1 MKQASNGID
10 LHYEVHGDLENQRL
24 PWLVFSHSLACSIA
38 MWQPQL
44 QAFAGHYRVLAFD
57 TRGHGASDAPAG
69 PYTLEQLADDL
80 NDLLLAL
87 DIETAHFVGL
97 SMGGMIGQVF
107 ALKYPKV
114 FRSLTIADSTSRWPP
129 ETAALFAERV
139 KIAQAKGMDSLVQP
153 TLERW
158 FTPPFH
164 RSEPEKVASIGALIR
179 STTVEGYAGCCD
191 AIPRINTTARLKD
204 ISCPILVIVG
214 KDDPGTPLAMS
225 QAIVA
230 NASGAEL
237 VVLENAAHISNIE
250 QPAKFNAA
258 LSAFFDRCEKRH
270 LEPGFVGS

>member
-10 LHYEVHGDLENQRL
+10 LYYEIHGDAQNERL
-24 PWLVFSHSLACSIA
+24 PWLVFSHSLACSVA
-38 MWQPQL
+38 MWEPQL
-44 QAFAGHYRVLAFD
+44 QAFAGDYRVLAFD

-80 NDLLLAL
+80 NGLLRAL
-87 DIETAHFVGL
+87 NIQTAHFVGL

-107 ALKYPKV
+107 ALAYPKV
-114 FRSLTIADSTSRWPP
+114 FRSLTIADSTSRWPA

-139 KIAQAKGMDSLVQP
+139 KAAQAKGMDSLVQS

-164 RSEPEKVASIGALIR
+164 ESEPDRVAGIAALIR
-179 STTVEGYAGCCD
+179 ATPVEGYAGCCD
-191 AIPRINTTARLKD
+191 AIPRIDTTARLKD

-214 KDDPGTPLAMS
+214 KDDPGTPLSMS

-230 NASGAEL
+230 NAPGAQL
-237 VVLENAAHISNIE
+237 VVLDDAAHLSNIE
-250 QPAKFNAA
+250 QPKKFNAA
-258 LSAFFDRCEKRH
+258 LSAFLNRVEHGLSKK
-270 LEPGFVGS
+270 